1 MDSNDINAQSIRDS
15 FGRFE
20 EKSIHLK
27 DLIDRRRN
35 RAECAT
41 TCITCICFPCIFC
54 AACMEFIFSPKKK
67 EDVLLDKD

>member
-20 EKSIHLK
+20 EKSVHLK
-27 DLIDRRRN
+27 DLMDRRRN
-35 RAECAT
+35 RAECD
-41 TCITCICFPCIFC
+41 ITCICFPCIFC
-54 AACMEFIFSPKKK
+54 AACVEFIFSPKKK